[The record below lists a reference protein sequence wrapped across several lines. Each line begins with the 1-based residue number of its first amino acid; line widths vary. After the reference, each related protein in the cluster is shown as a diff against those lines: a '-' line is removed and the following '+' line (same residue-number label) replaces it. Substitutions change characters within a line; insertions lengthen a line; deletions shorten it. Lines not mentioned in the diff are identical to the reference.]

1 MPPKSGPQD
10 LPCLPTLSI
19 SITAP
24 SSGGTVG
31 PSFTVGGNYS
41 SPNGTPTFTCYL
53 TPEDPAGDI
62 APVYLTFPQTAP
74 STTWE
79 AYFSGVPAG
88 TYSIFAQ
95 VTFGSESQSTS
106 ESVTVADPPPVRI
119 TAPAEG
125 TILVA
130 GTYTV
135 TGAGPSGTVQASLTW
150 SGLTLSGPVSVPV
163 TDAGWQADLLI
174 PAALVGFSDLNVN
187 ADLLTD
193 SPNPVGEVA
202 VGKLSVSAS

>member
-1 MPPKSGPQD
+1 MPAEPGPRD
-10 LPCLPTLSI
+10 LPSLPTLSI

-24 SSGGTVG
+24 PSEGTVG
-31 PSFTVGGNYS
+31 PSFTVSGNYS
-41 SPNGTPTFTCYL
+41 SPNGTPSFTCHL
-53 TPEDPAGDI
+53 TPAERAGNI
-62 APVYLTFPQTAP
+62 GPVYLTFPETPP

-106 ESVTVADPPPVRI
+106 ENVTVADPPPVRI
-119 TAPAEG
+119 TEPAEG
-125 TILVA
+125 ATLPA

-135 TGAGPSGTVQASLTW
+135 SGTGASGTVQVSLTW
-150 SGLTLSGPVSVPV
+150 SGLPLSGPVSAPV
-163 TDAGWQADLLI
+163 TDAGWKADLLI
-174 PAALVGFSDLNVN
+174 PAALDGFTRLNVN

-193 SPNPVGEVA
+193 SPNPIGETA
-202 VGKLSVSAS
+202 VGSLSVSAS